1 MTTTAEEWLER
12 NTFACRRLKAR
23 ITPDQCRINRE
34 GRQAR
39 PGQLDKPTPPQCAT
53 CEEWQDM
60 ASGECA
66 DCKKVAVLYRR
77 EGVGRCYHCHNG
89 KSPSET
95 AQDVIP
101 VEDVPVVQARGAED
115 HRPDHRPDLDGGEE
129 AAAYVQGITEAPER
143 TACVSIVTGEDAW
156 EEYSPK
162 ERYGVGLI
170 AHVRQYE
177 LVLSRE
183 VCEAMGLKVGTPVR
197 VAYDRT
203 TGRIRVRITDRNDRD
218 AMHASNPESR
228 GKAKLSLKVSAAGF
242 IKKFGAALGRYSVEV
257 PQKGVAILSLVKA
270 KTPKAKAA

>member
-1 MTTTAEEWLER
+1 M
-12 NTFACRRLKAR
+12 AR
-23 ITPDQCRINRE
+23 
-34 GRQAR
+34 
-39 PGQLDKPTPPQCAT
+39 
-53 CEEWQDM
+53 
-60 ASGECA
+60 GECA
-66 DCKKVAVLYRR
+66 DCKKVAVLYRL

-89 KSPSET
+89 KT
-95 AQDVIP
+95 RAP
-101 VEDVPVVQARGAED
+101 VESRGAED
-115 HRPDHRPDLDGGEE
+115 PRPDHGSDLDGDEE
-129 AAAYVQGITEAPER
+129 VAAYVQGITEAP
-143 TACVSIVTGEDAW
+143 AVPAPNDDAW

-218 AMHASNPESR
+218 AMHASNPESI
-228 GKAKLSLKVSAAGF
+228 GKARLSLKISSSGF
-242 IKKFGAALGRYSVEV
+242 IKKFGAAMGRYSVEI
-257 PQKGVAILSLVKA
+257 PQRGVAILSLVKA

>member
-1 MTTTAEEWLER
+1 M
-12 NTFACRRLKAR
+12 AR
-23 ITPDQCRINRE
+23 
-34 GRQAR
+34 
-39 PGQLDKPTPPQCAT
+39 
-53 CEEWQDM
+53 
-60 ASGECA
+60 GECA
-66 DCKKVAVLYRR
+66 DCKNVAVLYRL

-89 KSPSET
+89 KSVVATPAEQPASAT
-95 AQDVIP
+95 T
-101 VEDVPVVQARGAED
+101 VESTPDASVEAAPAVQARGAED
-115 HRPDHRPDLDGGEE
+115 PRPDHGSDLDGDEE
-129 AAAYVQGITEAPER
+129 VAAYAQGITEAP
-143 TACVSIVTGEDAW
+143 AVPAPNDDAW

-162 ERYGVGLI
+162 ERYSVGLI

-270 KTPKAKAA
+270 KTSKAKEPRAKAA

>member
-1 MTTTAEEWLER
+1 MSDTEDEYPNVGVAISTTGDPHRLPFLES
-12 NTFACRRLKAR
+12 NTLRWVAAM
-23 ITPDQCRINRE
+23 
-34 GRQAR
+34 
-39 PGQLDKPTPPQCAT
+39 PPSA
-53 CEEWQDM
+53 
-60 ASGECA
+60 
-66 DCKKVAVLYRR
+66 
-77 EGVGRCYHCHNG
+77 
-89 KSPSET
+89 
-95 AQDVIP
+95 P
-101 VEDVPVVQARGAED
+101 VFVTV
-115 HRPDHRPDLDGGEE
+115 DGDEE
-129 AAAYVQGITEAPER
+129 AAAYVQGITEAPAASG
-143 TACVSIVTGEDAW
+143 TDDDVW

-183 VCEAMGLKVGTPVR
+183 VCEAIWLKVGTPVC

-242 IKKFGAALGRYSVEV
+242 IKKFGASLGRYSVEV

-270 KTPKAKAA
+270 KTSKAKEPRAKAA